1 MPMKLKEKIYHSMNT
16 MDTQELW
23 LLYEQI
29 QLMQHLKQS
38 KPSSSTTVSIEDILT
53 MTSSSAGAWSDAV
66 KEERMER
73 I

>member
-1 MPMKLKEKIYHSMNT
+1 MKLKEKIYHSMTT

-29 QLMQHLKQS
+29 QLIQHLKQR
-38 KPSSSTTVSIEDILT
+38 KHAYTPKISIDDILT
-53 MTSSSAGAWSDAV
+53 MTSSSPGAWSETI